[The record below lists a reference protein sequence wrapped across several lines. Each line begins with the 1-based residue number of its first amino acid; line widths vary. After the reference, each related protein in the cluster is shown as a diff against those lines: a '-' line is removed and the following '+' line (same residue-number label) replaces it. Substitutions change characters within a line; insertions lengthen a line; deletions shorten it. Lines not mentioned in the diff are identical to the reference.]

1 MVTIGFKKMNLL
13 HDLASVT
20 DVKHASPR
28 DDIIVRRHDVHGEQS
43 ESYCTQMKYAEA
55 VEL

>member
-1 MVTIGFKKMNLL
+1 MVTIGFRKMNLL